1 MGTAGFTAMLAVMA
15 LEAHEVT
22 PAKGP
27 VLVTGAAGGVGSVAI
42 ALLAK
47 LGYTVIASTGRPE
60 EEAYLKSLGA
70 SEIVARARSFR
81 RPESRSAASAG
92 PAPST
97 RPAATHSPMPWRRP
111 NMAARSRLAA
121 WRRAW
126 TCPPAS
132 PPSSCAA

>member
-1 MGTAGFTAMLAVMA
+1 MLAVMA

-27 VLVTGAAGGVGSVAI
+27 VLVTGAAGGVGSVAT
-42 ALLAK
+42 ALLGK

-70 SEIVARARSFR
+70 SNLRPARAFGDL
-81 RPESRSAASAG
+81 ESRSAASAG

-97 RPAATHSPMPWRRP
+97 AQAVIPLPMPWRNAIWR
-111 NMAARSRLAA
+111 RGRGLRLAQASTCQPA
-121 WRRAW
+121 WPR
-126 TCPPAS
+126 
-132 PPSSCAA
+132 SSCAA